1 MTGTQLIIPLEDEA
15 DTSVGGGN
23 SGSSTSNRINKVA
36 ESAFTAPS
44 FDASEKLSS
53 TVLSDNLREQFE
65 SMKTVW
71 RQVRRASTGEE
82 GVQTGQHSLQ
92 ELKRKERK
100 TAVETALAVDQ
111 EISKWKNGIA
121 ELETMLAAEEDNSLC
136 SSYSDDDDV
145 EVLHRQPGGNQGRN
159 VEMRYGRRRHN
170 APHMQHPPP
179 LGFPQQ
185 PPVVPNENDAD
196 DDASSGL

>member
-44 FDASEKLSS
+44 FDSSEKSSS

-71 RQVRRASTGEE
+71 RQVRRASTGEK
-82 GVQTGQHSLQ
+82 GVQTGQLSLQ

-136 SSYSDDDDV
+136 SSYSDDDV
-145 EVLHRQPGGNQGRN
+145 EVLHRQPGGNEGQN
-159 VEMRYGRRRHN
+159 VGMRYGRRGHN
-170 APHMQHPPP
+170 APHIQHPLPH
-179 LGFPQQ
+179 GFPQQ
-185 PPVVPNENDAD
+185 PPVVPNENDVN
-196 DDASSGL
+196 DDAYSGL